1 MRSFSVSPP
10 TIRPLQDYRPGTL
23 FARNQRQTSMPMPS
37 APPVSGLVPANP
49 MTARNREAVGTEIS
63 LEALTRSST
72 DRFQNMVGHNQYN
85 ISSVSMEQGNMY
97 ATEATPI
104 VDMPPPPVNINII
117 PDTTDM
123 AFNTSLNNSSLNTS
137 MNNTSLNVS
146 NGSMNTPP
154 VVPVTPEEGEPPRQ
168 RDSAGT
174 AGEVLKG
181 VEFNYEI
188 E

>member
-1 MRSFSVSPP
+1 
-10 TIRPLQDYRPGTL
+10 
-23 FARNQRQTSMPMPS
+23 
-37 APPVSGLVPANP
+37 
-49 MTARNREAVGTEIS
+49 
-63 LEALTRSST
+63 
-72 DRFQNMVGHNQYN
+72 
-85 ISSVSMEQGNMY
+85 MEQGNMY

-104 VDMPPPPVNINII
+104 VDIPLPPVNINII
-117 PDTTDM
+117 PDNPTDM

-137 MNNTSLNVS
+137 MNTTSLNVS

-154 VVPVTPEEGEPPRQ
+154 VVPVTPEEGQPRQ

-181 VEFNYEI
+181 VEFQYDEI